1 MTIDWWI
8 LTAVF
13 SAGMALGLL
22 YFLGLWWTV
31 RKLPTM
37 KFPALW
43 AIVSFVVR
51 SGIALAGL
59 YLVMAGRWENL
70 LACMAGFTL
79 IRLWLV
85 HRLKPQPIP

>member
-13 SAGMALGLL
+13 SAGMALGLF
-22 YFLGLWWTV
+22 YFAGLWWTV

-37 KFPALW
+37 QSPALW
-43 AIVSFVVR
+43 TIVSFVVR

-70 LACMAGFTL
+70 LACLAGFTL

-85 HRLKPQPIP
+85 HRLKPQIP